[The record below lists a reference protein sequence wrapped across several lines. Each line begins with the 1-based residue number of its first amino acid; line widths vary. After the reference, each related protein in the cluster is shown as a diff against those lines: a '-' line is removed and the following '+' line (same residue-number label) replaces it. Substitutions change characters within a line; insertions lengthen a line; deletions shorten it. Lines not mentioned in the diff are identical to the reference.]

1 MSKSAALLQRG
12 ALDLAT
18 ESRPLIVH
26 VIHHLV
32 IGGMENGLVNL
43 INRLPED
50 RYRHAVACIED
61 HSSFAQR
68 IRRRDVEV
76 IDLHRR
82 SRGLWGVRR
91 DLLRHLRLLRP
102 AIVHSRGLSGLDA
115 LLPARLAGVPHCVHG
130 EHGWDMDNLDGSS
143 RRALWLRRLHSPL
156 IDRYVTVSQDLRDY
170 LVRRVGIADRR
181 IQAICN
187 GVDTEQFTPGPPADD
202 LGLPAD
208 FLRADVMRVGTVGRL
223 QPVKDQAT
231 LVAAAALLLA
241 RWPQAR
247 PRLRLVLVGDGPCRD
262 ALAQQVQAT
271 ALQDVVWF
279 AGATHRV
286 AEWLRAMHVFVLPS
300 LNEGISNTLLE
311 AMASGLPTLATPV
324 GGNVELLEEG
334 VSGRSFAPG
343 QVETLAE
350 HLLDYLQQPE
360 LRQAHGEGARAR
372 AEQRFSL
379 RTMVGAYDAL
389 YGDLVAASGAAR

>member
-1 MSKSAALLQRG
+1 M
-12 ALDLAT
+12 AT
-18 ESRPLIVH
+18 GGDDRALIVH

-43 INRLPED
+43 INRLPEAS
-50 RYRHAVACIED
+50 YRHAVICIDD
-61 HSSFAQR
+61 HSAFAER
-68 IRRRDVEV
+68 IRRGDVEV

-82 SRGLWGVRR
+82 RRGVWAVRR
-91 DLLRHLRLLRP
+91 DLHRLLRKRRP

-115 LLPARLAGVPHCVHG
+115 LLPARLAGVPRCVHG

-170 LVRRVGIADRR
+170 LVQRVGIADRR
-181 IQAICN
+181 IHAICN
-187 GVDTEQFTPGPPADD
+187 GVDTEHFKPGLPAGD
-202 LGLPAD
+202 LGLPED
-208 FLRADVMRVGTVGRL
+208 FLREEVMRVGSVGRL

-231 LVAAAALLLA
+231 LVAAVALVVQ

-247 PRLRLVLVGDGPCRD
+247 PRLRLVLVGDGPCRE
-262 ALAQQVQAT
+262 ALAQQVQAA
-271 ALQDVVWF
+271 ALQDVVYF
-279 AGATHRV
+279 AGASNRV

-311 AMASGLPTLATPV
+311 AMASGLPTLATSV
-324 GGNVELLEEG
+324 GGNVELLDEG
-334 VSGRSFAPG
+334 VSGRSFVPG
-343 QVETLAE
+343 QVEALAQ
-350 HLLDYLQQPE
+350 HLNDYLQRPA
-360 LRQAHGEGARAR
+360 LRRAHGDAARAR

-379 RTMVGAYDAL
+379 HTMVRAYDAL
-389 YGDLVAASGAAR
+389 YRDLVTACGPAR